1 MGVFRRSKS
10 QRYIVIPLLL
20 TCFLSGCYK
29 WSVQPGSAISDEAP
43 EQVRVTVDDDRV
55 VELRSPEIRGDRG
68 RACQPSRCRTH
79 EIPSTEPFRRAGDVS
94 WRYVPRAADPDHEP
108 TMHLV
113 LVGLAHAA
121 VAASRGELLPHFWN

>member
-43 EQVRVTVDDDRV
+43 EQVRVILSDGSWVK
-55 VELRSPEIRGDRG
+55 LRSPEVRGDSIVG
-68 RACQPSRCRTH
+68 SAQGTS
-79 EIPSTEPFRRAGDVS
+79 
-94 WRYVPRAADPDHEP
+94 AD
-108 TMHLV
+108 TLV
-113 LVGLAHAA
+113 A
-121 VAASRGELLPHFWN
+121 